1 MGKYVKLRVVVGAAL
16 AFALS
21 SAVLAAPAQA
31 APTYPDA
38 PTITAVTPTT
48 TGTLVVTYSLPAS
61 NGGGSDVRAAVRV
74 GDRRPGVVVAGGKHR
89 GRP

>member
-48 TGTLVVTYSLPAS
+48 TGTLVVT
-61 NGGGSDVRAAVRV
+61 
-74 GDRRPGVVVAGGKHR
+74 
-89 GRP
+89 